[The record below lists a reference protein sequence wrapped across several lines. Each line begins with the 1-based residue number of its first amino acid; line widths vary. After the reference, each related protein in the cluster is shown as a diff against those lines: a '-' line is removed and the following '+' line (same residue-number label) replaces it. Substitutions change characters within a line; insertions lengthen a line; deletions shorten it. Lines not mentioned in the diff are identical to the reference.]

1 MLKRLDTLI
10 LKAFI
15 GPFFATFLL
24 AIFVLI
30 LQFFWLWIDDF
41 VGKGI
46 DTPTLLKVIL
56 YVAGSWV
63 PVALPLAMLISTIM
77 TFGKLGETFEL
88 VAIKSAGISLL
99 RFMRPIF
106 FVSLLISGIAFLF
119 NNNII
124 PVINLKLN
132 KLKYEIVYT
141 KPAFDI
147 KPGVFY
153 DKIEG
158 FIIKLGSKE
167 KDGKSIK
174 DVVIYEKGN
183 YLQDNLILAD
193 SGSMSV
199 SDDKRFLEFDLRNGT
214 RYEEKGMRS
223 STTTDLTRINFDE
236 YKKVFDLSSF
246 FKVKTSDSLFKDN
259 FRMLSMRQLT
269 LYNDSAKKIR
279 QETLETGING
289 ATGYYGFFT
298 PLKDTLDFK
307 SSTKDIVFDSLQKII
322 PDTFY
327 SGSLDMAISKLSSS
341 ISSMEYLY
349 TSFQEKSKDIRK
361 FDIEW
366 QRKLSLS
373 AACFIL
379 FLIGAPLGSIIRKG
393 GIGAP
398 LVFGIIFFVFF
409 HLLTTMGEKLAKE
422 GVISPFSGMWLA
434 SMFLLPVGL
443 FLTYKAMHDSEL
455 MNKEFYYRTFK
466 KVKAWWEVIRKK
478 NDKNGNGSGQ
488 MENHQ
493 AVAPIEAGNYVN

>member
-1 MLKRLDTLI
+1 M
-10 LKAFI
+10 
-15 GPFFATFLL
+15 
-24 AIFVLI
+24 
-30 LQFFWLWIDDF
+30 
-41 VGKGI
+41 
-46 DTPTLLKVIL
+46 

-99 RFMRPIF
+99 RFMQPVF

-158 FIIKLGSKE
+158 FIIKLGSKDE
-167 KDGKSIK
+167 DGSAIK

-193 SGSMSV
+193 SGIMSI
-199 SDDKRFLEFDLRNGT
+199 SDDKRFLAFDLKSGT
-214 RYEEKGMRS
+214 RYEEKGLRAS
-223 STTTDLTRINFDE
+223 KQTELTRINFDS

-246 FKVKTSDSLFKDN
+246 FKVKSSDSLFKDN
-259 FRMLSMRQLT
+259 FRMLSMRQLET
-269 LYNDSAKKIR
+269 FNDSIKKMRKKNIDASIDASFASLYFPAVNEQKKIK
-279 QETLETGING
+279 
-289 ATGYYGFFT
+289 Y
-298 PLKDTLDFK
+298 
-307 SSTKDIVFDSLQKII
+307 STYKKNAPDSLSAII
-322 PDTFY
+322 PDSIY
-327 SGSLDMAISKLSSS
+327 IVLLDLAINKINNIRSELNYAVNTYK
-341 ISSMEYLY
+341 ER
-349 TSFQEKSKDIRK
+349 SKDISK

-373 AACFIL
+373 FACFVL

-393 GIGAP
+393 GLGAP
-398 LVFGIIFFVFF
+398 LVFGIIFFVVF
-409 HLLTTMGEKLAKE
+409 HLLNTLGEKLAKE
-422 GVISPFSGMWLA
+422 GVITPFVGMWIA
-434 SMFLLPVGL
+434 SMALLPVGL

-455 MNKEFYYRTFK
+455 MNKEFYYRTFA
-466 KVKAWWEVIRKK
+466 KVKKWVGKKRDNMK
-478 NDKNGNGSGQ
+478 NDKPDKSASTISEDIEKEIGITTNF
-488 MENHQ
+488 ENKQ
-493 AVAPIEAGNYVN
+493 A

>member
-1 MLKRLDTLI
+1 MLTKLDKLI
-10 LKAFI
+10 LKAFV
-15 GPFFATFLL
+15 GPFLATFLL

-46 DTPTLLKVIL
+46 DGPTLLKVIL

-63 PVALPLAMLISTIM
+63 PIALPLAMLISTIM

-88 VAIKSAGISLL
+88 VAIKSSGISLL
-99 RFMRPIF
+99 RFMQPVF
-106 FVSLLISGIAFLF
+106 LVSILISGIAFLF

-167 KDGKSIK
+167 KDGQSIT

-193 SGSMSV
+193 SGRMSV
-199 SDDKRFLEFDLRNGT
+199 SDDKRFLNFDLKHGT
-214 RYEEKGMRS
+214 RYEEKGMRAS
-223 STTTDLTRINFDE
+223 INTELTRINFTD

-259 FRMLSMRQLT
+259 FRMLSMRQLQH
-269 LYNDSAKKIR
+269 YNDSIKKYRDATYQSSLQSSFGYLIFANTF
-279 QETLETGING
+279 ENGI
-289 ATGYYGFFT
+289 
-298 PLKDTLDFK
+298 PDTLK
-307 SSTKDIVFDSLQKII
+307 VRVRKIDSLNQII
-322 PDTFY
+322 PD
-327 SGSLDMAISKLSSS
+327 SGYVVALDMASSNIGS
-341 ISSMEYLY
+341 IKSSMDYMFTTY
-349 TSFQEKSKDIRK
+349 KEKSKDLRK

-366 QRKLSLS
+366 QKKLALS
-373 AACFIL
+373 FACFVL

-398 LVFGIIFFVFF
+398 LVFGINFFVVF
-409 HLLTTMGEKLAKE
+409 HLLNTLGEKLAKE
-422 GVISPFSGMWLA
+422 DVMSAFGGMWLA
-434 SMFLLPVGL
+434 SIVLLPVGI
-443 FLTYKAMHDSEL
+443 FLTYKALNDSQL
-455 MNKEFYYRTFK
+455 MNKEFYFRTYRKIKPFLQK
-466 KVKAWWEVIRKK
+466 LQVKFRKK
-478 NDKNGNGSGQ
+478 KFEEPEMQ
-488 MENHQ
+488 TET
-493 AVAPIEAGNYVN
+493 PRE

>member
-1 MLKRLDTLI
+1 MLTKLDKLI
-10 LKAFI
+10 IKAFV
-15 GPFFATFLL
+15 GPFLATFLL
-24 AIFVLI
+24 SIFVLI

-46 DTPTLLKVIL
+46 DAPTLLKVIL

-88 VAIKSAGISLL
+88 VAIKSSGISLL
-99 RFMRPIF
+99 RFMRPVF
-106 FVSLLISGIAFLF
+106 AVSILISGIAFLF

-158 FIIKLGSKE
+158 FIIKLGAKE
-167 KDGKSIK
+167 KDGQTIK

-193 SGSMSV
+193 SGKMSV
-199 SDDKRFLEFDLRNGT
+199 SADKRFLNFDLKNGT
-214 RYEEKGMRS
+214 RYEEKGMR
-223 STTTDLTRINFDE
+223 TTINTELTRINFSE

-246 FKVKTSDSLFKDN
+246 FKVKTNDSLFKDN
-259 FRMLSMRQLT
+259 FRMLSMRQLEY
-269 LYNDSAKKIR
+269 YNDSVKKFR
-279 QETLETGING
+279 DKSYYSGLE
-289 ATGYYGFFT
+289 ATFNILRFSKSFEHGFTDTFK
-298 PLKDTLDFK
+298 LKTRK
-307 SSTKDIVFDSLQKII
+307 IASIKQII
-322 PDTFY
+322 PD
-327 SGSLDMAISKLSSS
+327 SGYIVAFDMASSNVGNMKSS
-341 ISSMEYLY
+341 IDYLHATY
-349 TSFQEKSKDIRK
+349 EEKSRDIRK

-366 QRKLSLS
+366 QRKIALSF
-373 AACFIL
+373 ACFVL

-398 LVFGIIFFVFF
+398 LVFGINFFVVF
-409 HLLTTMGEKLAKE
+409 HLLNTLGEKLAKE
-422 GVISPFSGMWLA
+422 GVMSPFGGMWLA
-434 SMFLLPVGL
+434 SLALLPVGI
-443 FLTYKAMHDSEL
+443 FLTYKALNDSQL
-455 MNKEFYYRTFK
+455 MNKEFYFRTYRKIKPMVQKLNAAFK
-466 KVKAWWEVIRKK
+466 KRKADRLEKAR
-478 NDKNGNGSGQ
+478 
-488 MENHQ
+488 Q
-493 AVAPIEAGNYVN
+493 AQEDESLET